1 LVQAVPEEVKTKA
14 RKYFPA
20 YGTELAADRLGSER
34 FQRVVER
41 LEKNPEERQLVCE
54 CENVT
59 LAEIEEVIKEGTSF
73 TVSDIR
79 RKTRMGM
86 GTCQGN
92 FCSLRSVGILSR
104 NESIAPKQ
112 QSLQQLQD
120 FLQARWKG
128 IRPVL
133 WGNAL
138 REAEMARGI
147 YGVGL
152 NVNGGSPK

>member
-1 LVQAVPEEVKTKA
+1 
-14 RKYFPA
+14 
-20 YGTELAADRLGSER
+20 
-34 FQRVVER
+34 
-41 LEKNPEERQLVCE
+41 
-54 CENVT
+54 
-59 LAEIEEVIKEGTSF
+59 
-73 TVSDIR
+73 
-79 RKTRMGM
+79 MGM

-104 NESIAPKQ
+104 AENIAEKQ

-138 REAEMARGI
+138 RETEMARGI

-152 NVNGGSPK
+152 NVNGGSPE